1 MNKSFSKESFEDFS
15 KHYLI
20 IKVHFFLSSALAAT
34 WISYQI
40 FSILS
45 TTFLTFFEFF
55 QSYFFMKKNGERGIW
70 TLAPVTRPTPL
81 AGAPLQPL
89 EYFCWTLISPI
100 NTVFR
105 SAWIIIIDLFLFV
118 NHFFSF
124 STILFLLYFY
134 QIITISTCSI

>member
-1 MNKSFSKESFEDFS
+1 MFLKNFACYILFSYQCSCLFVLFS
-15 KHYLI
+15 VCFVTTLTEY
-20 IKVHFFLSSALAAT
+20 HFF
-34 WISYQI
+34 Q
-40 FSILS
+40 ILS
-45 TTFLTFFEFF
+45 TLFLNFFKN
-55 QSYFFMKKNGERGIW
+55 YFFKKFNAERGIW

-124 STILFLLYFY
+124 STILFLLYFCL
-134 QIITISTCSI
+134 IITISICSI